1 MRPRDVL
8 AATLVLAACHAA
20 APPRRPPPAAPFELR
35 AEVFRRAA
43 DLPPAVAAKLPAGL
57 DLDGRALVLP
67 GGWLPSAADS
77 VRVIDLTSTT
87 RLHFVRVAPAE
98 ILRGE
103 IVGDTVRIE
112 FAHVP
117 NVSGWCCS
125 GGVQPP
131 PHCRGDVPPMPTH
144 ATDGDPVRLWLF
156 VVPSAVADRVV
167 VERTVDL
174 CSRQ

>member
-87 RLHFVRVAPAE
+87 RLHFVRVA
-98 ILRGE
+98 
-103 IVGDTVRIE
+103 
-112 FAHVP
+112 
-117 NVSGWCCS
+117 
-125 GGVQPP
+125 VQPP